1 MESACFE
8 ERGLDAHRC
17 GKLTGRAVREWLK
30 NGRPLTVIISDLRV
44 PKCGHYGGLVF
55 DYVAEEQINRACEAQ
70 ASQLNNAL
78 YRAKKIAAR
87 RSSPVRWDF
96 RFCLAL
102 SLHCGDPSR
111 LSVIEY

>member
-55 DYVAEEQINRACEAQ
+55 DYVAEEQINRACRACEAQ
-70 ASQLNNAL
+70 ASQLNNAQDG
-78 YRAKKIAAR
+78 AKNIAGPMEAPGHA
-87 RSSPVRWDF
+87 SQV
-96 RFCLAL
+96 C
-102 SLHCGDPSR
+102 
-111 LSVIEY
+111 